1 MSRQAHALLHG
12 GTRTSGLGRWAFVS
26 HGQITVWWELNTC
39 IILYIWYMYCSS
51 MFVYH
56 YIICIYNYIYTLYLH
71 HMNLCIWYMLMN
83 MVDAI
88 CVDVWLN
95 YSNGIFQLIS
105 ICFENQLC
113 QYVSC
118 LAVWSTLIFW
128 CSLKSVL
135 NFQLRRKNR
144 MVCLQPRLSL
154 EIWWNLH
161 FVFEKTPSLCLS
173 TFPLVDNHC
182 ATHFDTVLTQVWGL
196 CEKDTW

>member
-1 MSRQAHALLHG
+1 MIHVLFKYVCLSL
-12 GTRTSGLGRWAFVS
+12 
-26 HGQITVWWELNTC
+26 C
-39 IILYIWYMYCSS
+39 I
-51 MFVYH
+51 
-56 YIICIYNYIYTLYLH
+56 YIIYIISTSYEPV
-71 HMNLCIWYMLMN
+71 YMIHVDEY
-83 MVDAI
+83 VDAI

-161 FVFEKTPSLCLS
+161 FVFEKTPSLRLS